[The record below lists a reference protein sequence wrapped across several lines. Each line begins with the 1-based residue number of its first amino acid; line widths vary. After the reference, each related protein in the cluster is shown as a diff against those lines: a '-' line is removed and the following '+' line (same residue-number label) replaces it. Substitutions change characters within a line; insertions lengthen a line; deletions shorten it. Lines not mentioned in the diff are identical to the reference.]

1 MGPRA
6 KMKRAALQAIILG
19 LTASLIL
26 QVSLSNTIPV
36 QAATG
41 TSFYFAAAGDIGSVT
56 SGNGLATLNNLSA
69 SGTSFLLALGDLS
82 YSRALTGDEWCSEF
96 KSRYNNIEII
106 DGNHDT
112 GEQPVNDTSA
122 TRSYEKFVAN
132 CPFVSPSPD
141 GATFGPGTC
150 TVSPSCYGREYYF
163 DYPSANPLARFILIS
178 PSVLNITGACGTEC
192 NLVSGSLCNPQNQ
205 ASKDCWPYAKN
216 DPHYVWTANAIDNA
230 RQAGTKWVIVGMHK
244 PCISAGEENCIVGSD
259 LFNLLVS
266 KKVDL
271 VLEGHD
277 HSYQRS
283 KQLALNPSS
292 CPIFPVNVNTFVDYN
307 SGCVVDD
314 GSHGNYAAGA
324 GTTVMIVG
332 TGGSGYFSVND
343 PTVHP
348 QNAAEAPYFVS
359 LMGSNTPGNGHGFA
373 QYTVSTDSIQVQT
386 YFSGSFS
393 DSFSIT
399 QTPPPPPLST
409 SFTYSPSE
417 PTSGQTVSFTGTA
430 TGGTPPYNFSWNFGD
445 SASATGGS
453 ATHVYRA
460 AGSYSVILTV
470 KDSSMRTGHSYQTI
484 TVIAPLTSSFT
495 YAPTNPGPLTV
506 ITFSGAGQGG
516 FAPYGFRWDFG
527 DGSTGTGASVSHSYL
542 LPGSYAVTLTVTD
555 ARGQTARSSKV
566 VNVNLPLP
574 GI

>member
-1 MGPRA
+1 
-6 KMKRAALQAIILG
+6 MKRAALQAIILG

-82 YSRALTGDEWCSEF
+82 YSRALTGDQWCSEF

-314 GSHGNYAAGA
+314 GSHGNYAA
-324 GTTVMIVG
+324 
-332 TGGSGYFSVND
+332 
-343 PTVHP
+343 
-348 QNAAEAPYFVS
+348 
-359 LMGSNTPGNGHGFA
+359 
-373 QYTVSTDSIQVQT
+373 
-386 YFSGSFS
+386 
-393 DSFSIT
+393 
-399 QTPPPPPLST
+399 
-409 SFTYSPSE
+409 
-417 PTSGQTVSFTGTA
+417 
-430 TGGTPPYNFSWNFGD
+430 
-445 SASATGGS
+445 ATGGS

-470 KDSSMRTGHSYQTI
+470 KDSSMRTGLSYQTI

-555 ARGQTARSSKV
+555 ARGQTARSSQV